1 MGAGY
6 NAQNFSNQNSYGNNE
21 KISLEGLNR
30 FNDVIDGDDDTLNL
44 TLDHDAFFIDDVYS
58 EYHSSLSLS
67 STAQGINSA
76 ARIIDI
82 ETINAG
88 EGNDIVDL
96 SSTNI
101 TPSSAVSINGE
112 DGNDTLWGSD
122 VFQFT
127 ATSASDVIVDF
138 DGGADAIELYYR
150 GADQHTTTDLDLT
163 NGVLTWSTEDS
174 KSVLI
179 DMSGTTNSSDLDEC
193 LNMFFV

>member
-21 KISLEGLNR
+21 KISLEGLHR
-30 FNDVIDGDDDTLNL
+30 FNDVIDGDDGDDDTLNL

-67 STAQGINSA
+67 SAAQGINSA
-76 ARIIDI
+76 ARIIDM

-112 DGNDTLWGSD
+112 DSNDTLWDSD

-127 ATSASDVIVDF
+127 ATSAS
-138 DGGADAIELYYR
+138 DAIELYYR

-179 DMSGTTNSSDLDEC
+179 DMSGTTNSSDLDD
-193 LNMFFV
+193 LSRLITFVEIL

>member
-1 MGAGY
+1 
-6 NAQNFSNQNSYGNNE
+6 
-21 KISLEGLNR
+21 
-30 FNDVIDGDDDTLNL
+30 LNL

-67 STAQGINSA
+67 SAAQGINSA
-76 ARIIDI
+76 ARIIDM

-112 DGNDTLWGSD
+112 DSNDTLWDSD

-127 ATSASDVIVDF
+127 ATSAS
-138 DGGADAIELYYR
+138 DAIELYYR

-179 DMSGTTNSSDLDEC
+179 DMSGTTNSSDLDD
-193 LNMFFV
+193 LSRLITFVEIL